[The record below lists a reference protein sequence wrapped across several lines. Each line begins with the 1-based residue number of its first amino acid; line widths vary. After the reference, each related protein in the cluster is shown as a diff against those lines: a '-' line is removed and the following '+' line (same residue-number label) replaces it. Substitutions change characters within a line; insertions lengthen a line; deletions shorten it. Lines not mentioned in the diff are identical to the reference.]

1 MKFSDYTYVRPD
13 FDSYKHNYLEAL
25 HNLEE
30 AANLESAK
38 TAIDELNYLRG
49 TIDTA
54 VNLASIRHSI
64 DTTDPYYEAEDSF
77 YLLKV
82 A

>member
-38 TAIDELNYLRG
+38 AAIDELIYLRG
-49 TIDTA
+49 TIDKIGRA
-54 VNLASIRHSI
+54 HV
-64 DTTDPYYEAEDSF
+64 
-77 YLLKV
+77 
-82 A
+82 